1 MKCAT
6 TRVVYIRKVS
16 NRPVK
21 YKKATYQPHTDAV
34 HADALAMRA
43 QSLPQLDG
51 GTHSTEVH
59 VQPPLVGGV
68 KAIQLVLADHA
79 ASRVLHRERACRH
92 VESHLGTVSSVLH
105 SSHPPRCSSTSP
117 PTLHVDL
124 KLCSALYR
132 NLNRTKGDRIPA
144 YGFMV
149 LTRRA
154 REHMHPHWVIEG
166 PARAHPSRPKVG
178 AHTRVLYGFIY
189 TSTPR
194 QISAASLRVTSRVP
208 YIV

>member
-1 MKCAT
+1 MRALRSAGAASGST
-6 TRVVYIRKVS
+6 LRVTLRSVIREVCDYTCGVKPYIRKVS

-132 NLNRTKGDRIPA
+132 NLNRTKG
-144 YGFMV
+144 
-149 LTRRA
+149 
-154 REHMHPHWVIEG
+154 G
-166 PARAHPSRPKVG
+166 PS
-178 AHTRVLYGFIY
+178 IW
-189 TSTPR
+189 S
-194 QISAASLRVTSRVP
+194 
-208 YIV
+208 